1 MEGDG
6 GKYPEVTTLLFWE
19 EILLSLT
26 KGMKSDTSGP
36 DWLAANISSPG
47 GRMQKLKFKLY
58 EVPLITVVSVS
69 SYNHLQLF
77 FFSFIDSMLQT
88 LRMKTPLAHEKLSFN
103 GNYSKWDQNDLS
115 RFPVCVSGPRV

>member
-77 FFSFIDSMLQT
+77 FFFHLLT
-88 LRMKTPLAHEKLSFN
+88 RCYRH
-103 GNYSKWDQNDLS
+103 
-115 RFPVCVSGPRV
+115 